1 VLSQVARDLLER
13 RHRLLLSWRDKAAA
27 LRSGARKPREFDLPP
42 GMDWASNDG
51 WFKEQGARAEAALAE
66 MRAHLANRREAA
78 QDRVRVAVYRQK
90 RLPDRV
96 AEGKLG
102 AAEAN
107 DENRSLT
114 REIEEQGALAN
125 LCNHLLAVGDVSEL
139 GGRIDL
145 PLPRYEKELKR
156 FSLPG
161 KDGGA
166 PPHTEK
172 IYDTPREPA
181 APAVLRGRRGT
192 FFSALSRTDRRALL
206 LAAAAVLCVA
216 GFAAH
221 RMLFS
226 GEVRFDL
233 LPGPNGVWRL
243 VCDNDSPREVS
254 VQCGQAPAAG
264 GARPY
269 SVTLEFGTAD
279 AGGFAL
285 FTVPDRVWVWRGPGA
300 DEGTVRVLQPRMK
313 GEWTL
318 NLNSLPP
325 PEDSDALRVR
335 AASPTGRVLM
345 EEIVP
350 LDAPALPKT
359 PEPPAETP

>member
-1 VLSQVARDLLER
+1 MLSQVARDLLER
-13 RHRLLLSWRDKAAA
+13 RHRLLLSWRDKSAA
-27 LRSGARKPREFDLPP
+27 LRDGARKPREFDLPP
-42 GMDWASNDG
+42 GMDWASTDG
-51 WFKEQGARAEAALAE
+51 WFREQGVRAEAALAE

-96 AEGKLG
+96 AEGKIA

-107 DENRSLT
+107 SENHALV

-125 LCNHLLAVGDVSEL
+125 LCNQLLAVEDVSEL

-161 KDGGA
+161 KGDDA
-166 PPHTEK
+166 PPHPEK
-172 IYDTPREPA
+172 IFDTPREKVSPA
-181 APAVLRGRRGT
+181 ALRARRPPR
-192 FFSALSRTDRRALL
+192 FSALSRTDRRALL
-206 LAAAAVLCVA
+206 LAAVATLCVA

-243 VCDNDSPREVS
+243 VCDNDSPREIS
-254 VQCGQAPAAG
+254 VQCGQASAG
-264 GARPY
+264 GGVRPY
-269 SVTLEFGTAD
+269 AVTLEFGAGD
-279 AGGFAL
+279 GGGFSL
-285 FTVPDRVWVWRGPGA
+285 FAVPDRVWTWRGPGA
-300 DEGTVRVLQPRMK
+300 DEGTVRALPARMK

-318 NLNSLPP
+318 NLNALSP
-325 PEDSDALRVR
+325 PEGTGVLRVR
-335 AASPTGRVLM
+335 AASPTGRILL
-345 EEIVP
+345 EETVP
-350 LDAPALPKT
+350 LGPSRPQ
-359 PEPPAETP
+359 EPPPDAR